1 VSTVNGSTDRIPTTP
16 AAELP
21 PRCRAE
27 ACPPVTHARMVA
39 QVEARTSERLGALAG
54 LIASLAVGVPVALDV
69 FTAGADALS
78 GVPWMWIVAY
88 LGYLVVFVTL
98 SQTPPSVTLPTSPLV
113 GAQAGFGGLAYVL
126 AGGDD
131 WVAVL
136 FVVTAA
142 TAAYEWSKRA
152 TVVLVGLQ
160 TLVVLSAAQFG
171 GSASLRDALLSV
183 LVYGSFQ
190 FFAVVVV
197 WTQQREADARASL
210 VDAYARLRA
219 TSAMLEV
226 SSRNAERLRIARDLH
241 DVIGHQLTALTLE
254 LEVATHTLTDERT
267 HVQRARDLAK
277 QLLTDV
283 REAVGELRTPPR
295 ELRDALE
302 AVSTDLPG
310 LHVRLAV
317 ADDVRVDDATTLAL
331 VRCAQEV
338 VTNTVRHAAARTL
351 DIEVS
356 QDHEGAVI
364 LDASDDGRGI
374 ESLQPGNGLSGMV
387 ERIEA
392 VGGTID
398 FDTAP
403 GRGMRVTA
411 MVPHR

>member
-1 VSTVNGSTDRIPTTP
+1 MSTVNGSTDRIPTIP

-69 FTAGADALS
+69 FTAGADAPS